1 MSERPTPDLTIL
13 ETRVYRGAN
22 VWSYEKAIH
31 LVVDLGSLEKYPT
44 NTLPGF
50 TDNILQMLP
59 GLREH
64 SCSRGRRGG
73 FVERLNEGTWLGHV
87 AEHCALALQQ
97 VVGHDIRRGK
107 TRQVKGRT
115 GVYNVVFGYIDERV
129 GLAAAKLAIRL
140 VNHLVEADPEFD
152 WDAELEAFILRAERT
167 AFGPST
173 QALVDEAVSRDI
185 PWIRLNQHSL
195 VQLGQG
201 VHAKRIRATMT
212 SETASIAVDIASDK
226 DLTTKLLGAAGLPVP
241 KQDSVRTED
250 QAVRVAER
258 IGYPVVVKPLDG
270 NHGRGVCLDLQSELD
285 VREAFP
291 IAKEQSRRGWVIVE
305 SFVTGKDYRC
315 LVIDG
320 RIAAIAERVPAS
332 VTGDGTSTVEQLVDL
347 TNADPRRGVGHE
359 KVLTRIKVDAAA
371 EEVLAAQGHTLS
383 SIPAEGEMV
392 KLALTGNM
400 STGGISI
407 DRTFE
412 AHPEN
417 VEIAEEAARMIG
429 LDIAGID
436 FICPDITEPVRETG
450 GAICEV
456 NAAPGFRMHTH
467 PTIGEPQF
475 IAKPVVDMLF
485 PPGAPSRIPIVAVT
499 GTNGKTTTS
508 RMISHIFKGMGRK
521 VGMTSTDGVV
531 IDERLVIRA
540 DASGPRSA
548 RMVLQ
553 NPRVDF
559 AVFEV
564 ARGGILR
571 EGLGYE
577 RNDVAVVL
585 NVQPDHL
592 GLRGID
598 TVEQLAD
605 VKAVL
610 VEAVPR
616 DGHAVLNADDP
627 LVREMRRRCSGQ
639 VVWFSMEEPG
649 SEARDMID
657 AHCRRGGKALVLNPS
672 ERGEMIVVKH
682 GRREMQ
688 LAWTHLLPATFGGR
702 ARMNVQNTLAAA
714 AAAFAAGAPLHDIRQ
729 GLRSFSTN
737 YYLSP
742 GRLNEVEVNGV
753 NVIVDYC
760 HNAPGMKMLG
770 DFVDRVGETPG
781 LVARARP
788 PLPDRDH
795 RHGRRPAGR
804 GHARARP
811 HRRTALRRG
820 RGPRGRRSSGPAAR
834 RHRDAGDRG
843 SAHRHGGG
851 RPVQAGRDGPRGDRR
866 GPARHEPRQ
875 PRRPRGGVRRP
886 ARRSDGR
893 ARDLVQPGPGRQRR
907 QRRGPGRRPGLRA
920 GVHRRLTRDHPGQE
934 LEHRRVRRVDQVT
947 AVDDLVPGVG
957 QHVGEAYV
965 DGAPDGVRRLAGEDQ
980 RRLEH
985 RGQVVH
991 GGRERLG
998 AEVEAAAVDLGEHGR
1013 PAGGQDPPRL
1023 LGDPLPELRAER
1035 EVEQGARHRLRVRV
1049 TRGQQLLTQ
1058 LARPAPSARVDGED
1072 RRLEQDQRLHQVRTA
1087 YGEGQRDLPT
1097 GAPADDHRRRGVQLG
1112 QQCRDVLDLVVEVD
1126 RRLRSVEGAAV
1137 VAPPVVGDAA
1147 SPSGQL
1153 LRGSVPEHGRTRA
1166 AVDPQDR
1173 EPGATVLVVEV
1184 QAGPAKAGHP
1194 PSLRAPARS

>member
-1 MSERPTPDLTIL
+1 MTESPAPDLEII

-22 VWSYEKAIH
+22 VWSYDRSIH
-31 LVVDLGSLEKYPT
+31 LVVDLGSLEEFPT

-50 TDNILQMLP
+50 TDELLRLLP

-87 AEHCALALQQ
+87 TEHVALALQQ
-97 VVGHDIRRGK
+97 TVGHDIRRGK
-107 TRQVKGRT
+107 TRQVKGER
-115 GVYNVVFGYIDERV
+115 GRYNIIFGYVDEQV
-129 GLAAAKLAIRL
+129 GLAASKLAVRL
-140 VNHLVEADPEFD
+140 VNDLVRHDAEFD
-152 WDAELEAFILRAERT
+152 FEQELESFILRAERT

-173 QALVDEAVSRDI
+173 QAIIDEAVSRDI

-212 SETASIAVDIASDK
+212 SETSAIAVDVASDK
-226 DLTTKLLGAAGLPVP
+226 DLTTRLLGAAGLPVP
-241 KQDSVRTED
+241 KQESIRTAD
-250 QAVRVAER
+250 QAVRAANR
-258 IGYPVVVKPLDG
+258 IGFPVVVKPLDG
-270 NHGRGVCLDLQSELD
+270 NHGRGVCLDLQDDDD
-285 VREAFP
+285 VREAFV
-291 IAKEQSRRGWVIVE
+291 IAEGQSRRGWVIVE

-315 LVIDG
+315 LIIDG
-320 RIAAIAERVPAS
+320 RLAAVAERVPAS
-332 VTGDGTSTVEQLVDL
+332 VTGDGTSTVEQLVD
-347 TNADPRRGVGHE
+347 TANADPRRGVGHE
-359 KVLTRIKVDAAA
+359 KVLTRIKVDDAAV
-371 EEVLAAQGHTLS
+371 ELVREQGYEITDV
-383 SIPAEGEMV
+383 PPEGETV

-417 VEIAEEAARMIG
+417 IEIAEEAARMVG

-436 FICPDITEPVRETG
+436 FICPDITQPVRETG

-475 IAKPVVDMLF
+475 ISKPVVDMLF

-531 IDERLVIRA
+531 IDERLLIKA

-627 LVREMRRRCSGQ
+627 LVRQMRRRCSGQ
-639 VVWFSMEEPG
+639 VVWFSMAQRDTPEGAEI
-649 SEARDMID
+649 RDMID
-657 AHCRRGGKALVLNPS
+657 AHCRRGGKALVLEPS
-672 ERGEMIVVKH
+672 ERGEMIVVRH
-682 GRREMQ
+682 GRRDMQ

-702 ARMNVQNTLAAA
+702 ARMNVQNALGAA

-729 GLRSFSTN
+729 GLRTFSTN

-742 GRLNEVEVNGV
+742 GRLNEIEVNGV

-760 HNAPGMKMLG
+760 HNAPGMRMLG
-770 DFVDRVGETPG
+770 DFVDRVGESLTSTHELGKPSRIG
-781 LVARARP
+781 VIA
-788 PLPDRDH
+788 
-795 RHGRRPAGR
+795 
-804 GHARARP
+804 
-811 HRRTALRRG
+811 T
-820 RGPRGRRSSGPAAR
+820 
-834 RHRDAGDRG
+834 AGDR
-843 SAHRHGGG
+843 
-851 RPVQAGRDGPRGDRR
+851 RDEDMRELGDIA
-866 GPARHEPRQ
+866 ARHFDVVVVREDVALRK
-875 PRRPRGGVRRP
+875 RERGETAGLVNEGVRRAMEDGARCKQVEVVLDEIDAVRHAMARANPGDLLVVCVDQHP
-886 ARRSDGR
+886 AVM
-893 ARDLVQPGPGRQRR
+893 A
-907 QRRGPGRRPGLRA
+907 
-920 GVHRRLTRDHPGQE
+920 E
-934 LEHRRVRRVDQVT
+934 LETWSQQ
-947 AVDDLVPGVG
+947 A
-957 QHVGEAYV
+957 QA
-965 DGAPDGVRRLAGEDQ
+965 GAASYPDAPVADPDYAPAAPQPDGL
-980 RRLEH
+980 
-985 RGQVVH
+985 
-991 GGRERLG
+991 
-998 AEVEAAAVDLGEHGR
+998 
-1013 PAGGQDPPRL
+1013 PAG
-1023 LGDPLPELRAER
+1023 
-1035 EVEQGARHRLRVRV
+1035 
-1049 TRGQQLLTQ
+1049 
-1058 LARPAPSARVDGED
+1058 
-1072 RRLEQDQRLHQVRTA
+1072 
-1087 YGEGQRDLPT
+1087 
-1097 GAPADDHRRRGVQLG
+1097 
-1112 QQCRDVLDLVVEVD
+1112 
-1126 RRLRSVEGAAV
+1126 
-1137 VAPPVVGDAA
+1137 
-1147 SPSGQL
+1147 
-1153 LRGSVPEHGRTRA
+1153 
-1166 AVDPQDR
+1166 
-1173 EPGATVLVVEV
+1173 
-1184 QAGPAKAGHP
+1184 
-1194 PSLRAPARS
+1194 

>member
-1 MSERPTPDLTIL
+1 MTERPTPDLRIL

-22 VWSYEKAIH
+22 VWSYERAIH
-31 LVVDLGSLEKYPT
+31 LVVDLGVLEQFPS
-44 NTLPGF
+44 NLLPDF
-50 TDNILQMLP
+50 TDHLVQMLP

-73 FVERLNEGTWLGHV
+73 FVERLHEGTWLGHV

-107 TRQVKGRT
+107 TRMVKDRP
-115 GVYNVVFGYIDERV
+115 GVYNVVYGYVDEQV
-129 GLAAAKLAIRL
+129 GLAAGKLAVRL
-140 VNHLVEADPEFD
+140 VNHLVEGDPDLD
-152 WDAELEAFILRAERT
+152 WDAELEAFIKRAERT

-173 QALVDEAVSRDI
+173 QAIVDEAVSRDI
-185 PWIRLNQHSL
+185 PWLRLNPHSL

-212 SETASIAVDIASDK
+212 SETSSIAVDVASDK

-241 KQDSVRTED
+241 KQDSVRSAD
-250 QAVRVAER
+250 QAVRVADR

-270 NHGRGVCLDLQSELD
+270 NHGRGVCLDLRDEAA

-291 IAKEQSRRGWVIVE
+291 VAEEQSRRGWVIVE

-315 LVIDG
+315 LIIDG
-320 RIAAIAERVPAS
+320 RMVAIAERVPAH
-332 VTGDGTSTVEQLVDL
+332 VVGDGTSTVQELVDD

-371 EEVLAAQGHTLS
+371 GEVLAAQGHSLES
-383 SIPAEGEMV
+383 VPEKGEMV
-392 KLALTGNM
+392 RLALTGNM

-417 VEIAEEAARMIG
+417 VEIAEEAAQMIG

-508 RMISHIFKGMGRK
+508 RMISHVFKGMGRK

-531 IDERLVIRA
+531 IDERLLIRA

-577 RNDVAVVL
+577 RNDVAVVI

-605 VKAVL
+605 VKAVI

-616 DGHAVLNADDP
+616 TGAAVLNADDP
-627 LVREMRRRCSGQ
+627 LVREMRRKCSGE
-639 VVWFSMEEPG
+639 VVWFSMAEPG
-649 SEARDMID
+649 SEERDMID

-672 ERGEMIVVKH
+672 DRGEMIVVKH

-688 LAWTHLLPATFGGR
+688 LAWTHLLPATFNGR
-702 ARMNVQNTLAAA
+702 ARMNVQNSLAAA

-729 GLRSFSTN
+729 GLRTFSTN

-760 HNAPGMKMLG
+760 HNAPGMRMLG
-770 DFVDRVGETPG
+770 DFVDRVGET
-781 LVARARP
+781 LSSSHELARP
-788 PLPDRDH
+788 SRI
-795 RHGRRPAGR
+795 GIIA
-804 GHARARP
+804 
-811 HRRTALRRG
+811 T
-820 RGPRGRRSSGPAAR
+820 
-834 RHRDAGDRG
+834 AGDR
-843 SAHRHGGG
+843 
-851 RPVQAGRDGPRGDRR
+851 RDEDMRELGQIAAQHFDVVI
-866 GPARHEPRQ
+866 
-875 PRRPRGGVRRP
+875 VREDE
-886 ARRSDGR
+886 A
-893 ARDLVQPGPGRQRR
+893 
-907 QRRGPGRRPGLRA
+907 LR
-920 GVHRRLTRDHPGQE
+920 
-934 LEHRRVRRVDQVT
+934 
-947 AVDDLVPGVG
+947 
-957 QHVGEAYV
+957 
-965 DGAPDGVRRLAGEDQ
+965 
-980 RRLEH
+980 
-985 RGQVVH
+985 
-991 GGRERLG
+991 GRERG
-998 AEVEAAAVDLGEHGR
+998 EV
-1013 PAGGQDPPRL
+1013 AGLVRDG
-1023 LGDPLPELRAER
+1023 
-1035 EVEQGARHRLRVRV
+1035 VQGAINDGARCKQVEVVLEEIEAVRHAMSRANK
-1049 TRGQQLLTQ
+1049 G
-1058 LARPAPSARVDGED
+1058 
-1072 RRLEQDQRLHQVRTA
+1072 
-1087 YGEGQRDLPT
+1087 
-1097 GAPADDHRRRGVQLG
+1097 
-1112 QQCRDVLDLVVEVD
+1112 DLVVVCVD
-1126 RRLRSVEGAAV
+1126 QHAAV
-1137 VAPPVVGDAA
+1137 MTELETWSNQAYAGAGA
-1147 SPSGQL
+1147 SL
-1153 LRGSVPEHGRTRA
+1153 
-1166 AVDPQDR
+1166 D
-1173 EPGATVLVVEV
+1173 
-1184 QAGPAKAGHP
+1184 
-1194 PSLRAPARS
+1194 APAADPDYAPSEQA

>member
-1 MSERPTPDLTIL
+1 MTARPTPDLTIL

-22 VWSYEKAIH
+22 VWSYDKAIH
-31 LVVDLGSLEKYPT
+31 LVVDLGVLEQFPT
-44 NTLPGF
+44 NQLPGF
-50 TDNILQMLP
+50 TEHLLEMLP

-73 FVERLNEGTWLGHV
+73 FVERLEEGTWLGHV

-115 GVYNVVFGYIDERV
+115 GVYNVIYGYVDEGV
-129 GLAAAKLAIRL
+129 GLAAGRLAVKL
-140 VNHLVEADPEFD
+140 VNHLVEADPELD
-152 WDAELEAFILRAERT
+152 WDEELERFIRQAERS

-185 PWIRLNQHSL
+185 PWMRLNQYSL

-201 VHAKRIRATMT
+201 VHGKRIRATMT
-212 SETASIAVDIASDK
+212 SETSSIAVDIASDK

-241 KQDSVRTED
+241 KQESVRSED
-250 QAVRVAER
+250 GAVAAAKR
-258 IGYPVVVKPLDG
+258 IGFPVVVKPLDG
-270 NHGRGVCLDLQSELD
+270 NHGRGVCLNLQSEDD
-285 VREAFP
+285 VREAWP
-291 IAKEQSRRGWVIVE
+291 IAEGQSRRGVVIVE

-315 LVIDG
+315 LIIDG
-320 RIAAIAERVPAS
+320 RMVAIAERVPAH
-332 VTGDGTSTVEQLVDL
+332 VVGDGSSTVRELVEL

-371 EEVLAAQGHTLS
+371 EEVLAGQGHTLDS
-383 SIPAEGEMV
+383 VPDAGEMV

-417 VEIAEEAARMIG
+417 VEIAEEAAQMIG

-467 PTIGEPQF
+467 PTIGDPQF

-499 GTNGKTTTS
+499 GTNGKTTTA
-508 RMISHIFKGMGRK
+508 RMIAHVLKGMGRK

-639 VVWFSMEEPG
+639 VVWFSMAEPG
-649 SEARDMID
+649 SEVRDMID
-657 AHCRRGGKALVLNPS
+657 AHCRRGGKALVLNAS
-672 ERGEMIVVKH
+672 DRGEMIVVRH
-682 GRREMQ
+682 GPREMQ
-688 LAWTHLLPATFGGR
+688 LAWTHLLPATFKGR
-702 ARMNVQNTLAAA
+702 ARMNVQNSLAAA

-729 GLRSFSTN
+729 GLRTFSTN
-737 YYLSP
+737 YYLAP
-742 GRLNEVEVNGV
+742 GRLNEVEVEGI
-753 NVIVDYC
+753 NVIIDYC
-760 HNAPGMKMLG
+760 HNAPGMLMLG
-770 DFVDRVGETPG
+770 DFVDRVGESLSVSHELG
-781 LVARARP
+781 RASRI
-788 PLPDRDH
+788 
-795 RHGRRPAGR
+795 GIIA
-804 GHARARP
+804 
-811 HRRTALRRG
+811 T
-820 RGPRGRRSSGPAAR
+820 
-834 RHRDAGDRG
+834 AGDRRDEDMRELG
-843 SAHRHGGG
+843 SIA
-851 RPVQAGRDGPRGDRR
+851 
-866 GPARHEPRQ
+866 ARHFDVLI
-875 PRRPRGGVRRP
+875 VRED
-886 ARRSDGR
+886 A
-893 ARDLVQPGPGRQRR
+893 A
-907 QRRGPGRRPGLRA
+907 LR
-920 GVHRRLTRDHPGQE
+920 
-934 LEHRRVRRVDQVT
+934 
-947 AVDDLVPGVG
+947 
-957 QHVGEAYV
+957 
-965 DGAPDGVRRLAGEDQ
+965 
-980 RRLEH
+980 
-985 RGQVVH
+985 
-991 GGRERLG
+991 
-998 AEVEAAAVDLGEHGR
+998 GR
-1013 PAGGQDPPRL
+1013 PAGEVAALVADGV
-1023 LGDPLPELRAER
+1023 RAAMAE
-1035 EVEQGARHRLRVRV
+1035 GARCRQVEIIVDEIAAVRHAM
-1049 TRGQQLLTQ
+1049 
-1058 LARPAPSARVDGED
+1058 ARANQG
-1072 RRLEQDQRLHQVRTA
+1072 
-1087 YGEGQRDLPT
+1087 
-1097 GAPADDHRRRGVQLG
+1097 
-1112 QQCRDVLDLVVEVD
+1112 DLVVICVD
-1126 RRLRSVEGAAV
+1126 KHAAV
-1137 VAPPVVGDAA
+1137 MSELETWSHQA
-1147 SPSGQL
+1147 
-1153 LRGSVPEHGRTRA
+1153 
-1166 AVDPQDR
+1166 
-1173 EPGATVLVVEV
+1173 
-1184 QAGPAKAGHP
+1184 QAGSGVSSEVPAGDP
-1194 PSLRAPARS
+1194 DYAPAAPEPMS

>member
-1 MSERPTPDLTIL
+1 MTMSPDLQIV

-22 VWSYEKAIH
+22 VWSYEKAIQ
-31 LVVDLGSLEKYPT
+31 LVVDLGSLEDYPT
-44 NTLPGF
+44 DRIPGF
-50 TDNILQMLP
+50 TDNLLAMLP

-64 SCSRGRRGG
+64 TCSRGKRGG
-73 FVERLNEGTWLGHV
+73 FVDRLNEGTWLGHV

-107 TRQVKGRT
+107 TRQVKGEVGR
-115 GVYNVVFGYIDERV
+115 YNVIYGYVDEHV
-129 GLAAAKLAIRL
+129 GLAAGRLAVRL
-140 VNHLVEADPEFD
+140 VNHLVQADPEFD
-152 WDAELEAFILRAERT
+152 WEEELEQFIRRAERT

-173 QALVDEAVSRDI
+173 QAIVDEAVSRDI
-185 PWIRLNQHSL
+185 PWLRLNQYSL

-212 SETASIAVDIASDK
+212 SETSSIAVDVASDK

-241 KQDSVRTED
+241 KQDSVRAVE

-270 NHGRGVCLDLQSELD
+270 NHGRGVCLNLQSADD

-291 IAKEQSRRGWVIVE
+291 IAEAQSRRGWIIVE

-315 LVIDG
+315 LIIDG
-320 RIAAIAERVPAS
+320 RLAAIAERVPAH
-332 VTGDGTSTVEQLVDL
+332 VVGDGRSTIQQLVDL

-359 KVLTRIKVDAAA
+359 KVLTRIKIDAVA
-371 EEVLAAQGHTLS
+371 EEVLAGQGHALNS
-383 SIPAEGEMV
+383 VPDAGEMV

-417 VEIAEEAARMIG
+417 IEIAEEAARMIG

-485 PPGAPSRIPIVAVT
+485 PPGAPSRIPIVSVT

-508 RMISHIFKGMGRK
+508 RMIAHIFKGLGRK

-531 IDERLVIRA
+531 IDERLVIRQ
-540 DASGPRSA
+540 DASGPKSA

-605 VKAVL
+605 VKAVV

-616 DGHAVLNADDP
+616 DGHAVLNADDD
-627 LVREMRRRCSGQ
+627 LVRAMRRRCSGQ
-639 VVWFSMEEPG
+639 VVWFSMAEPG
-649 SEARDMID
+649 SEIRDMID
-657 AHCRRGGKALVLNPS
+657 VHCRRGGKALVLNS
-672 ERGEMIVVKH
+672 TERGEMIVVKH
-682 GRREMQ
+682 GPREMQ

-702 ARMNVQNTLAAA
+702 ARMNVQNALAAA

-742 GRLNEVEVNGV
+742 GRLNEVEVNGI

-760 HNAPGMKMLG
+760 HNAPGMRALG
-770 DFVDRVGETPG
+770 DFVDRVGDG
-781 LVARARP
+781 LTSSHELGKPSRIGVIATAG
-788 PLPDRDH
+788 DRRDDDMRELGEIAAQH
-795 RHGRRPAGR
+795 FDVVVIREDE
-804 GHARARP
+804 
-811 HRRTALRRG
+811 ALRR
-820 RGPRGRRSSGPAAR
+820 R
-834 RHRDAGDRG
+834 
-843 SAHRHGGG
+843 
-851 RPVQAGRDGPRGDRR
+851 RR
-866 GPARHEPRQ
+866 GETADLVAE
-875 PRRPRGGVRRP
+875 GVRR
-886 ARRSDGR
+886 AMD
-893 ARDLVQPGPGRQRR
+893 A
-907 QRRGPGRRPGLRA
+907 
-920 GVHRRLTRDHPGQE
+920 
-934 LEHRRVRRVDQVT
+934 
-947 AVDDLVPGVG
+947 
-957 QHVGEAYV
+957 
-965 DGAPDGVRRLAGEDQ
+965 
-980 RRLEH
+980 
-985 RGQVVH
+985 
-991 GGRERLG
+991 
-998 AEVEAAAVDLGEHGR
+998 
-1013 PAGGQDPPRL
+1013 
-1023 LGDPLPELRAER
+1023 
-1035 EVEQGARHRLRVRV
+1035 GARCKQVEIVLEEIEAVRHAM
-1049 TRGQQLLTQ
+1049 
-1058 LARPAPSARVDGED
+1058 ARANPG
-1072 RRLEQDQRLHQVRTA
+1072 
-1087 YGEGQRDLPT
+1087 
-1097 GAPADDHRRRGVQLG
+1097 
-1112 QQCRDVLDLVVEVD
+1112 DLVVVCVD
-1126 RRLRSVEGAAV
+1126 KHPKVMSELENWSHVAQAGAAPDDDRGLA
-1137 VAPPVVGDAA
+1137 VADPDYMPAEPV
-1147 SPSGQL
+1147 PS
-1153 LRGSVPEHGRTRA
+1153 A
-1166 AVDPQDR
+1166 
-1173 EPGATVLVVEV
+1173 
-1184 QAGPAKAGHP
+1184 
-1194 PSLRAPARS
+1194 